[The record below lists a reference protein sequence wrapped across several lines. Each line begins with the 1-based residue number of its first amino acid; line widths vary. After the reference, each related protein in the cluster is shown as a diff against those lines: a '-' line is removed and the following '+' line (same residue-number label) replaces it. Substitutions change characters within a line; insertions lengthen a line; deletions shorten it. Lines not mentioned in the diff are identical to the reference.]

1 MCLYLLKGKLAP
13 ALLKKV
19 RPVLRMYFVMLHQKD
34 SMCNGVWFLVCLPPR
49 VNLPHF
55 QTGLRIIL
63 FSQHLCTLTEY
74 CNLLWFKLF
83 LVCQSLVSHLGNCV
97 PAHCSRVASL
107 LIKRALGS
115 LISSCWW
122 GRHLCHP
129 THSASSAVSESC
141 KVKMSPTISLG
152 ISFLIIWPI
161 TSFPKGNSLISKLAD
176 WCNMS
181 RCTGD
186 GTGWS
191 GWLNA
196 FQL

>member
-1 MCLYLLKGKLAP
+1 MSVSSKREISTCLAKESKTSTQDVFCNVASERQYVQWCVVSSLFATKSKSSPFSDRLEDYLVFSASLYINRILQF
-13 ALLKKV
+13 ALI
-19 RPVLRMYFVMLHQKD
+19 Q
-34 SMCNGVWFLVCLPPR
+34 
-49 VNLPHF
+49 
-55 QTGLRIIL
+55 
-63 FSQHLCTLTEY
+63 
-74 CNLLWFKLF
+74 LF

-181 RCTGD
+181 WCTGD